1 MHSILKIKQVVE
13 LCGLSTASIYR
24 LVRENQFPK
33 QIKLSERSSG
43 WLPDEIHQWLDERKL
58 ERDGGEQ

>member
-1 MHSILKIKQVVE
+1 MSHIIKINELVE
-13 LCGLSTASIYR
+13 LCGLSASSIYR
-24 LVRENQFPK
+24 LAKENQFPK

-43 WLPDEIHQWLDERKL
+43 WLSDEIHQWLDERKL